1 MKGISINGSK
11 LHDINMPLEP
21 YNCGVI
27 ASLRYPKERMD
38 FERSEDGSV
47 KLTVPTPLVLE
58 MYRTGV
64 LPQDENQIFPI
75 CISGKSIGA
84 YRVEKLLYSN
94 DHSDVV
100 IITFQR

>member
-11 LHDINMPLEP
+11 LHDINMPLIP
-21 YNCGVI
+21 YSCGVV
-27 ASLRYPKERMD
+27 ASLRYPKERID
-38 FERSEDGSV
+38 FECSEDGNV
-47 KLTVPTPLVLE
+47 KLTVPTRLVLE

-64 LPQDENQIFPI
+64 LPQDKNQIFPI

-84 YRVEKLLYSN
+84 YRVVNFLYSN

>member
-1 MKGISINGSK
+1 M
-11 LHDINMPLEP
+11 DLE
-21 YNCGVI
+21 C
-27 ASLRYPKERMD
+27 
-38 FERSEDGSV
+38 SEDGNV
-47 KLTVPTPLVLE
+47 KLTVPTRLVLE

-84 YRVEKLLYSN
+84 YRVVKFLYSN